1 MNVKIEMLKCDK
13 ILNRNDIYSFMN
25 SQQLIFLPEF
35 SLENIVVFSFE
46 FPFFFFFKYIFS
58 RNKQEFKL
66 FLFFFIYTNL
76 IFPRCLA
83 TF

>member
-46 FPFFFFFKYIFS
+46 FPFFFF
-58 RNKQEFKL
+58 
-66 FLFFFIYTNL
+66 
-76 IFPRCLA
+76 
-83 TF
+83 

>member
-46 FPFFFFFKYIFS
+46 FPFFFFLNIFS
-58 RNKQEFKL
+58 LVINKNLNYFFF
-66 FLFFFIYTNL
+66 FLFIL
-76 IFPRCLA
+76 I
-83 TF
+83 

>member
-46 FPFFFFFKYIFS
+46 FPFFFFLNIFS
-58 RNKQEFKL
+58 LVINKNLNYF
-66 FLFFFIYTNL
+66 FFFFIYTDL